1 MEQFLID
8 TNAISDYF
16 SAALP
21 AKGVQFMDYVIDE
34 IPNISV
40 VSQIELLCWK
50 TDVIKEQQIKDFI
63 ADSVILNITP
73 NVIAH
78 CVNIRKNKKVKTPDA
93 IIAATAMAHGYTLI
107 TNNEKD
113 FVNITGLKILNPYKI

>member
-21 AKGVQFMDYVIDE
+21 AKGVQLMDYVIDE
-34 IPNISV
+34 IPKISLI
-40 VSQIELLCWK
+40 SQIELLCWK
-50 TDVIKEQQIKDFI
+50 TDVVKEQKIKDFI

-73 NVIAH
+73 NVITH
-78 CVNIRKNKKVKTPDA
+78 CVNIRRNKKVKTPDA

-113 FVNITGLKILNPYKI
+113 FTNITGLKIINPHKI